1 MAEGRATRGAQQRGA
16 LRGVRAQ
23 AEEGAPDRAAA
34 AAAAAAATSAA
45 ISVAATLPRVVAVA
59 LDASVVDA
67 T

>member
-1 MAEGRATRGAQQRGA
+1 
-16 LRGVRAQ
+16 VRAQ